1 MTAVD
6 ERARIREALA
16 AVRHCATT
24 MDEQAAGLLD
34 ALPTVKMD
42 PDLRTS
48 TAELSSS
55 LKDVASRVTFEL
67 ALLAP
72 QAGAHESDVATVTQ
86 RLIDLDASMME
97 ALAPV
102 ADLADRLESAAESD
116 DAHEPAF
123 VLVIDAAGAL
133 LQSLKKANAAT
144 AALQRA

>member
-1 MTAVD
+1 MTGK

-16 AVRHCATT
+16 AVRHCANT
-24 MDEQAAGLLD
+24 MDDQAGSLLD

-42 PDLRTS
+42 ADLRTS
-48 TAELSSS
+48 TAELSSN
-55 LKDVASRVTFEL
+55 LKDVAARVTFEL
-67 ALLAP
+67 ALLDA
-72 QAGAHESDVATVTQ
+72 QAGAPESGVATVAQ
-86 RLIDLDASMME
+86 RLIDLDATIME

-102 ADLADRLESAAESD
+102 ADLADRLESAAERD

-144 AALQRA
+144 AALQRS